1 MRREPSLL
9 FCAVNQDIFTA
20 LMVIYSFP
28 TERTLGTYYAS
39 TYSGAKIVAEMLI
52 ELPISL
58 QKFFLFMLFMLL

>member
-9 FCAVNQDIFTA
+9 FCAVNQVIFGA
-20 LMVIYSFP
+20 LMVTNFFP
-28 TERTLGTYYAS
+28 TERTLCTYYAR

-58 QKFFLFMLFMLL
+58 QKFFLCMLFMLL